1 MNLAKSM
8 LLSAAGMR
16 AQSERM
22 RVIAENLANANSLAV
37 TEGGDP
43 YRRKII
49 SFKNELDRGLG
60 ANLIRVNK
68 IVEDQSEFAMRYD
81 PAHPSANQDGYV
93 TSPNVNALVEMMDM
107 KEAQRSYEANL
118 KVIENAKSMLMQ
130 TIQLL
135 RSS

>member
-1 MNLAKSM
+1 MGSISRKRRRQCQ
-8 LLSAAGMR
+8 LSFVQRPADNTPGHAGRGQPGYVVGRGHAAG
-16 AQSERM
+16 
-22 RVIAENLANANSLAV
+22 
-37 TEGGDP
+37 
-43 YRRKII
+43 
-49 SFKNELDRGLG
+49 
-60 ANLIRVNK
+60 
-68 IVEDQSEFAMRYD
+68 

-130 TIQLL
+130 TIALL